1 MIINNIP
8 IIYFYLNPT
17 IPLLIG
23 SDVVPLVAA
32 TPVSASSASVSKRIR
47 NGTSPLKDS
56 NFLKIHTNRHNGNN
70 THTYLCRLL
79 Q

>member
-47 NGTSPLKDS
+47 NGTSP
-56 NFLKIHTNRHNGNN
+56 
-70 THTYLCRLL
+70 
-79 Q
+79 